1 MPTITTSKLILE
13 MLENDG
19 VYSQDPQVARIYEY
33 VNALNDEIMWAVF
46 YQPEHDDMES
56 SAFGVSV
63 SAFVLLFDR
72 EFGLTHAGKVATTR
86 IRNEMRLID

>member
-1 MPTITTSKLILE
+1 MPTITSSKLVLE

-19 VYSQDPQVARIYEY
+19 VYSRDPQVARIYEY
-33 VNALNDEIMWAVF
+33 INALNDELMWAVF
-46 YQPEHDDMES
+46 YHPEQDDMDS
-56 SAFGVSV
+56 GAAV

-86 IRNEMRLID
+86 MRNEMSLLD